1 MSDATEPTDRL
12 FAAAAPPTD
21 FVFDALVARVFPDM
35 LRRSVPGWPELL
47 RLLGLVAARV
57 AVPERPIYDLGCSLG
72 ATTAA
77 LLARLPQAR
86 IVAVDNAPA
95 MLDGLRARL
104 AEPVAA
110 GRVTLVCADL
120 VQAQV
125 SNAGL
130 VVLNLTLQFV
140 PPPARFPLLRRLR
153 AALAP
158 GGALILVEKVM
169 WPDPATEALMDE
181 LHQDFKRAQGYSA
194 LEITRKRAALEAVL
208 VPDDVETHERR
219 LHAAGFARVERW
231 FQCLNFVGWVAR
243 AEATPAQV
251 EACKR

>member
-1 MSDATEPTDRL
+1 MSDATETTDQL
-12 FAAAAPPTD
+12 FAGAAAPTD
-21 FVFDALVARVFPDM
+21 FVFDAQVAQVFPDM

-57 AVPERPIYDLGCSLG
+57 AVPGRTIYDLGASLG
-72 ATTAA
+72 ATSAA

-95 MLDGLRARL
+95 MLEALRVRL

-110 GRVTLVCADL
+110 GRIRPVCADIAE
-120 VQAQV
+120 VPV
-125 SNAGL
+125 TDAGL

-140 PPPARFPLLRRLR
+140 PPPARLELLRRLR
-153 AALAP
+153 SGLVP
-158 GGALILVEKVM
+158 GAGLILVEKVIF
-169 WPDPATEALMDE
+169 PDADTERLLDG

-194 LEITRKRAALEAVL
+194 LEIARKRAALEAVL
-208 VPDDVETHERR
+208 VPDDIETHEQRLRR
-219 LHAAGFARVERW
+219 AGFRRIERW

-243 AEATPAQV
+243 
-251 EACKR
+251 